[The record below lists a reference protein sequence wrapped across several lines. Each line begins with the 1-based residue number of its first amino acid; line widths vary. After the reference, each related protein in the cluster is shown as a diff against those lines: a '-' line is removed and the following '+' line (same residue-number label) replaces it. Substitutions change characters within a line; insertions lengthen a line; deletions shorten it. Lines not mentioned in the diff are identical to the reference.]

1 MRRRAGGAAVH
12 VAARGA
18 TDMSDWIDEEARLG
32 GASPQGRVGQAA
44 GEAAATG
51 AAPNLWDGLRGR
63 VEADVR
69 KINEKLGARL
79 GGGGLR
85 FVEPGAGAF
94 EVRRPGS
101 HAVSLRVTRVEG
113 FVIVKY
119 TRSGDADTHRTE
131 EFRRLEIDTDEGGN
145 ERLKAR
151 DGQLFSLEDASQHL
165 LKPLLG

>member
-1 MRRRAGGAAVH
+1 
-12 VAARGA
+12 
-18 TDMSDWIDEEARLG
+18 MSDWIDEEARRG
-32 GASPQGRVGQAA
+32 GVAGQGREAA
-44 GEAAATG
+44 GEAAAAAG
-51 AAPNLWDGLRGR
+51 APADLWEGLRAR

-79 GGGGLR
+79 GGGLR

-94 EVRRPGS
+94 EVRRSGS
-101 HAVSLRVTRVEG
+101 HAVSLRVTRVES

-131 EFRRLEIDTDEGGN
+131 EFRRMEIDTDEGGN
-145 ERLKAR
+145 PCLKAR
-151 DGQLFSLEDASQHL
+151 DGQLYNLEDASRHL